1 MGDEETLLRPQEAPR
16 PGDPPALDN
25 PPRDLIHEAF
35 GAPDSAAEG
44 PAQAKPDEK
53 PVAPPEAPAVRAPAA
68 DIPAPFTP
76 LDAAAKTREIEELRR
91 AGAPLTGDD
100 LKRNQYLQQTLS
112 NLAGLFT
119 EVAPKREDEKPE
131 DYLKRRADE
140 VSKQRE
146 RLELEKEAGVFGP
159 ATKAAYENYV
169 NFLQRRA
176 IPEAVR
182 EMDSLQLAMPPGCP
196 IGLPADQ
203 YQRRISPELYRALG
217 SNNEL
222 SLNMGLD
229 VTNLPTEAQLQKL
242 DSAYEW
248 LAKCN
253 EGAADARGQHQE
265 RVLNKLISDMGL
277 PRTWARREGED
288 PAAWRASA
296 AEMVDLATRT
306 RNYVEA
312 MQSLYKASHDR
323 DFPLELPLGTTLK
336 IKVGE
341 TVHDVSARDINT
353 PQVRNWFKTGT
364 IQQVKLDL
372 PSDLR
377 QDNPINDQKIQTLR
391 EWITRHGDRI
401 DSAVETLVKA
411 NPETILMYGDQEV
424 KNGRAILNERREF
437 MGLAPPDYVA
447 KPGET
452 LEQTN
457 LIGHDFEVQDLGN
470 GKFRISQS
478 IQAESAPWYAYQN
491 FRCLGIEDVGTKRQI
506 PPREVDGDAFIPV
519 RSGDKIEIVQ
529 AKNLAQ
535 FRAMQELGYKGEKFL
550 STAVDVAF
558 AASVIATAGGTAGAA
573 VGWGAVQLTARQ
585 AAWQL
590 GKLAIR
596 ATVAGAGIFNNAGG
610 RELSIGGVNVGEHI
624 NTARGLYFLAD
635 ISHGLASGGWKM
647 FRAAK
652 ATEGAAQAMSGSE
665 IVHTVIHG
673 RAAVNGAE
681 ALRGMPF
688 IRQLDTAANWGF
700 KASEYAF
707 APVIVSEL
715 SHQVQ
720 RLRELGQ
727 RDPGRDAII
736 QVGDGRGMQ
745 RVEAG
750 AFNPADPKAVE
761 GARAVL
767 DNYAS
772 VMSAG
777 RSDAVKAEIQSV
789 FDQAKRL
796 IGKDVRPEDRTA
808 FLQKMLENASFT
820 GDEIRDLEQAHDSN
834 STTFTL
840 SNEQLNDLT
849 DPHKRLK
856 FPRAVQ
862 DLAERIL
869 AGKNPDVAAAS
880 RVAMLYVARDA
891 DGKLPASL
899 ASIPRQVNE
908 YSRNITTYDSEGGA
922 HTHAHT
928 MPARTAS
935 LSMSTRE
942 AVRDLRL
949 DMMSTNLGNRG
960 IVTGEVLT
968 RIGALTHQQYGGIL
982 QDVLRNPAATRDD
995 RMRAL
1000 TDAYGAR
1007 FATVVD
1013 GTRYAESVPP
1023 GRESALD
1030 RQRNLGRHFGLSSK
1044 DMIATL
1050 ETTAKT
1056 DADPDVRAMAAAQLY
1071 GLNDRDPHRR
1081 AEVLAALN
1089 TMWQANKDKSG
1100 EFARLA
1106 VEMIRRDMQAA
1117 IPEDAAM
1124 ADWVRERRAN
1134 AALSL
1139 ALLTPATDA
1148 ATQRTIN
1155 RTLAESYSNTNPV
1168 LALKVLDA
1176 LVPDRIRQLTATDA
1190 PLANSLRSSIV
1201 ELTRT
1206 LPDTRTKA
1214 ETLEKIL
1221 SKVKPLFEGGDVAL
1235 SRQLCRNLES
1245 LLDNNQYNR
1254 NYAEHFPNVRVAAI
1268 EALSFGLGSQDSLNF
1283 IRRHVTA
1290 EAKLAVRGTAEPLD
1304 ANEPSAAVRMAAV
1317 RALEHLRDPEI
1328 RSYIAT
1334 LIDKESDPQVAS
1346 RLRDIRSFQ
1355 QRLEPGSREYQDI
1368 RQRVE
1373 AAVINPSAEAKYAH
1387 IRAFGQE
1394 RAQNWINENFPLLN
1408 AAEYRRQAQNAIDD
1422 AAYGFPNLFR
1432 SRDTILNRERDGA
1445 SGVRDQRD
1453 AQWNNLVAM
1462 SRQEN
1467 ADGDY
1472 ARRALFYI
1480 ATSPVADILG
1490 PGGEAVGLHS
1500 DYDNDHQFT
1509 GFRHPNWRHQ
1519 AALELAKSC
1528 GTGTGSRDMTAFYI
1542 EQGLTATSGL
1552 GAAARL
1558 AMLEGLKE
1566 LAVPNRAGEAGITR
1580 EKLAQT
1586 LTRALELE
1594 LRRPSADQNE
1604 EFQAKLVKELSDM
1617 KYRMAVPIFDGMSR
1631 SRFQKVK
1638 DAAATA
1644 LVELRDS
1651 VSLMWDQTGTD
1662 RNSTPEK
1669 RAERLRLALA
1679 DTNDGERAVQEIFNA
1694 YKGHRIS
1701 DAKDPGLAHLQV
1713 AMQDTNERVRLAAA
1727 KVLIDS
1733 QLPNNNPAKAKAIQV
1748 LADLVFTSSTSGY
1761 RTDAF
1766 AELGKLEL
1774 PGPLHLMGSGNRLLK
1789 LEKIAGKIRGTEY
1802 EGNKEIGWLY
1812 QNGASMRIQLDAS
1825 NTLIGFTESGAT
1837 YRRKQDGGRY
1847 LDQYDGPNNQVW
1859 RGRYTMLERGSYW
1872 FQQEN
1877 TAKRFT
1883 RNPDGTWS
1891 ESAVPWTP

>member
-1 MGDEETLLRPQEAPR
+1 MGEEETLLRPQEAPK

-25 PPRDLIHEAF
+25 PSRDLIHEAF
-35 GAPDSAAEG
+35 GGPDSATEG
-44 PAQAKPDEK
+44 PPQGKPDDKPADRPAEV
-53 PVAPPEAPAVRAPAA
+53 PVAVAPAA
-68 DIPAPFTP
+68 AAEAAAFTP
-76 LDAAAKTREIEELRR
+76 LDAAGKTREIEELRR

-119 EVAPKREDEKPE
+119 DATTARGEDETPQA
-131 DYLKRRADE
+131 YLKRIADE
-140 VSKQRE
+140 VSKRRE

-159 ATKAAYENYV
+159 ATKAAYESYV
-169 NFLQRRA
+169 NFLQKRA

-182 EMDSLQLAMPPGCP
+182 EMDSLRLAMPPGCP

-203 YQRRISPELYRALG
+203 YQRSISPELYRALG

-229 VTNLPTEAQLQKL
+229 IAKLPTEEQLQKL
-242 DSAYEW
+242 DGAYEW

-253 EGAADARGQHQE
+253 ESAAEARGQHQE
-265 RVLNKLISDMGL
+265 RVLNKLITDMGL
-277 PRTWARREGED
+277 PSTWARREGED

-306 RNYVEA
+306 RNYIEA
-312 MQSLYKASHDR
+312 MQSLYKASKDR
-323 DFPLELPLGTTLK
+323 DFPLELPLGTT
-336 IKVGE
+336 IKVKVGDK
-341 TVHDVSARDINT
+341 VHDITARDISS
-353 PQVRNWFKTGT
+353 PQAQNWLKTGT

-372 PSDLR
+372 PTDLR
-377 QDNPINDQKIQTLR
+377 QDNPINDQKINTLR

-401 DSAVETLVKA
+401 DQAVDALVKA
-411 NPETILMYGDQEV
+411 NPETLLMYGDQEV
-424 KNGRAILNERREF
+424 KNGRAILNERREL

-452 LEQTN
+452 LEPTN
-457 LIGHDFEVQDLGN
+457 LIGHDFEVEDLGN
-470 GKFRISQS
+470 GKFKITQS
-478 IQAESAPWYAYQN
+478 IQAEKAPWYAYQN

-506 PPREVDGDAFIPV
+506 PPREVDGEAFIPV
-519 RSGDKIEIVQ
+519 RNGDKIEIVQ

-535 FRAMQELGYKGEKFL
+535 FRSMQELHYKGEKFL

-558 AASVIATAGGTAGAA
+558 VASVVATAGGTAGAA

-585 AAWQL
+585 AAWQI
-590 GKLAIR
+590 GKLAVR

-652 ATEGAAQAMSGSE
+652 ATEGAAQTLSGTE
-665 IVHTVIHG
+665 VVHTVIHG

-688 IRQLDTAANWGF
+688 IRQLDTVANYGF
-700 KASEYAF
+700 KATEFAF

-745 RVEAG
+745 KVEAG

-761 GARAVL
+761 GSRAVL

-777 RSDAVKAEIQSV
+777 RSDAVKAEIKSV
-789 FDQAKRL
+789 FDQAKLL

-856 FPRAVQ
+856 FPKAVQ

-899 ASIPRQVNE
+899 ATIPRQVNE
-908 YSRNITTYDSEGGA
+908 YSRDITTYDSEGGA
-922 HTHAHT
+922 HTHAHK

-949 DMMSTNLGNRG
+949 DMMSPTLGNRG

-968 RIGALTHQQYGGIL
+968 RIGALTHQQYGGLL
-982 QDVLRNPAATRDD
+982 QDVLRNPAAGRDD
-995 RMRAL
+995 KMRAL
-1000 TDAYGAR
+1000 ADAYGAR

-1013 GTRYAESVPP
+1013 GTRYAESLPA
-1023 GRESALD
+1023 GSESAVD
-1030 RQRNLGRHFGLSSK
+1030 RQRRLGQHFGLSSK

-1056 DADPDVRAMAAAQLY
+1056 DADPDVRAMAAAQVY
-1071 GLNDRDPHRR
+1071 GLTDRDPHRR
-1081 AEVLAALN
+1081 AEILSALN
-1089 TMWQANKDKSG
+1089 TMWQANKDKNG

-1106 VEMIRRDMQAA
+1106 TEMIRRDMQAA

-1139 ALLTPATDA
+1139 ALLTPASDA
-1148 ATQRTIN
+1148 AAQRSIN

-1176 LVPDRIRQLTATDA
+1176 MVPDRIRQLTSSDAT
-1190 PLANSLRSSIV
+1190 LANSLRASVVDLS
-1201 ELTRT
+1201 RT
-1206 LPDTRTKA
+1206 LPDTRAKA
-1214 ETLEKIL
+1214 ETFEKVLGKIE
-1221 SKVKPLFEGGDVAL
+1221 PLLKDGDVAL
-1235 SRQLCRNLES
+1235 RQQLCRNLES
-1245 LLDNNQYNR
+1245 MLDNNQYNR
-1254 NYAEHFPNVRVAAI
+1254 NYAEHFPGIRAAAI
-1268 EALSFGLGSQDSLNF
+1268 DALAALGSRDSLEI
-1283 IRRHVTA
+1283 IRRHATA
-1290 EAKLAVRGTAEPLD
+1290 EAKLTVGAKQLD
-1304 ANEPSAAVRMAAV
+1304 ANESNAAVRMASI
-1317 RALEHLRDPEI
+1317 RALERLQDPEI

-1334 LIDKESDPQVAS
+1334 LIDKETDPQVAS
-1346 RLRDIRSFQ
+1346 RLRDIRFFQ
-1355 QRLEPGSREYQDI
+1355 QRLEPGSREYQEI

-1373 AAVINPSAEAKYAH
+1373 AAVINPSAEAKYPHMA
-1387 IRAFGQE
+1387 AFGQD
-1394 RAQNWINENFPLLN
+1394 RARNWLNENFPLLN
-1408 AAEYRRQAQNAIDD
+1408 AVEFRRQAQNKIDD
-1422 AAYGFPNLFR
+1422 AAWGFPNVFR
-1432 SRDTILNRERDGA
+1432 SRDHILNLERDGA
-1445 SGVRDQRD
+1445 QEVQNQRNE
-1453 AQWNNLVAM
+1453 QWRNLVAM

-1472 ARRALFYI
+1472 ARRALYYI

-1490 PGGEAVGLHS
+1490 ASGEAVGLHS
-1500 DYDNDHQFT
+1500 DYDNNHQFT
-1509 GFRHPNWRHQ
+1509 GFMHRNWRTD
-1519 AALELAKSC
+1519 AATELANSC
-1528 GTGTGSRDMTAFYI
+1528 GVGTGSRDMTAHYI

-1552 GAAARL
+1552 SAEARR
-1558 AMLEGLKE
+1558 AMLTGLKE
-1566 LAVPNRAGEAGITR
+1566 LAVANRAGEAGVSR

-1594 LRRPSADQNE
+1594 LRRPAADQNE
-1604 EFQAKLVKELSDM
+1604 QFQAQLVKELSDM
-1617 KYRMAVPIFDGMSR
+1617 KYRMAVPILDGMAR
-1631 SRFQKVK
+1631 SRFQSVK
-1638 DAAATA
+1638 DAATAA

-1651 VSLMWDQTGTD
+1651 VSLMWDQTVTD
-1662 RNSTPEK
+1662 QSATPAQ
-1669 RAERLRLALA
+1669 RADRLRLALA
-1679 DTNDGERAVQEIFNA
+1679 DTNNGERTVQDIFSA

-1701 DAKDPGLAHLQV
+1701 DAKDPGIAHLQV

-1748 LADLVFTSSTSGY
+1748 LADLVFTSSTKGY

-1766 AELGKLEL
+1766 AELGKLDL
-1774 PGPLHLMGSGNRLLK
+1774 PAPLHLMGAGNRLLK

-1802 EGNKEIGWLY
+1802 DGNKETGWLY
-1812 QNGASMRIQLDAS
+1812 QSGGSMRVQMDGANLLS
-1825 NTLIGFTESGAT
+1825 FTENGLT
-1837 YRRKQDGGRY
+1837 YRHKQEGGRY
-1847 LDQYDGPNNQVW
+1847 VDQWEGPNNQVW
-1859 RGRYTMLERGSYW
+1859 KGRYNMLERGSYW

-1877 TAKRFT
+1877 IGKRWT
-1883 RNPDGTWS
+1883 RNADGSWL
-1891 ESAVPWTP
+1891 EAAVQWTP